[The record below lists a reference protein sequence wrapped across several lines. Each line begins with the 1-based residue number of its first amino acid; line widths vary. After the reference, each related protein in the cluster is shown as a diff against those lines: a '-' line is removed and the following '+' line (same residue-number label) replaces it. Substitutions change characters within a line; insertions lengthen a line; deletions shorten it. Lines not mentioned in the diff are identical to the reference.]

1 MTIRE
6 ATKARWEEMK
16 TKSRKERWDYFK
28 YYYGATAI
36 TIALALILAVSLIK
50 ILLFPTVPSFYCL
63 FMNSMETNVTQS
75 YLEDFVVSQGQDIK
89 KHPVYTDFTVFVSED
104 TSVEEFDALEKMG
117 AVIAAGEV
125 DMLAAHKELF
135 VSMGYN
141 DYLTDLRT
149 QLDEETLANLAEE
162 RRLIYIDQNIIDTM
176 IDQAFESLDFRIEFP
191 EENAPETMIDPVPVG
206 VILDPESEFS
216 QSIYVIGDTP
226 VLGISCTTQRP
237 ELSKAFLYHALELN

>member
-28 YYYGATAI
+28 YYYGTTAI
-36 TIALALILAVSLIK
+36 TILVTLILTVSLVK
-50 ILLFPTVPSFYCL
+50 ILLFPEVPGFYCL
-63 FMNSMETNVTQS
+63 FMNSIETNATQS
-75 YLEDFVVSQGQDIK
+75 YLDEFAVSQGVDIK
-89 KHPVYTDFTVFVSED
+89 KHPVYTDFTVFVSEE

-117 AVIAAGEV
+117 AMIAAGEV
-125 DMLAAHKELF
+125 DSLAAHKDLF

-141 DYLTDLRT
+141 DYLMDLRT
-149 QLDEETLANLAEE
+149 FLDEETLAKLEG
-162 RRLIYIDQNIIDTM
+162 RLIYIDQNIIETM

-191 EENAPETMIDPVPVG
+191 EEDAPETMIDPVPVG
-206 VILDPESEFS
+206 VILDPDSEFS
-216 QSIYVIGDTP
+216 QTVYVIGDTP

-237 ELSKAFLYHALELN
+237 EMAKAFLLHALELN